1 MIMCD
6 RTVVFL
12 HQQRVAERVPF
23 TFLKTAFKEEQLQQ
37 ESTPTPSTP
46 LVKSFDRAQNLKYET
61 TPLALSAQE
70 PLQGEGGLFL
80 EKFPS

>member
-61 TPLALSAQE
+61 TPLVSLLKLSL
-70 PLQGEGGLFL
+70 PRSPCGGGGIF
-80 EKFPS
+80 